1 MGKLDICPI
10 LTPPN
15 PPLKASLIG
24 RITVLE
30 ALLLVPTMVFIQR
43 SQWRRLMEGWRGSYG
58 RAQMARSKYLFPY
71 GQYRGRDHQIGRK
84 EDKYN

>member
-30 ALLLVPTMVFIQR
+30 ALLLVHIMVLIQR
-43 SQWRRLMEGWRGSYG
+43 SQWRRLMEGWRGYCG
-58 RAQMARSKYLFPY
+58 HAQMARNKYSFP
-71 GQYRGRDHQIGRK
+71 YRGRDHQMGRK
-84 EDKYN
+84 EDKDN